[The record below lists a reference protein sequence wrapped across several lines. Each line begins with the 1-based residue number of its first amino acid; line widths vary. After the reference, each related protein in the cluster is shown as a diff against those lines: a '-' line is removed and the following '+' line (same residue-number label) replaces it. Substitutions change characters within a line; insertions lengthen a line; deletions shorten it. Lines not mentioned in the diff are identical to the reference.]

1 MPVDFFAASYCI
13 KRAASPVGG
22 LGAFE
27 AGTGGGVMVMATS
40 LPKEIRRCSDL
51 ACFDD
56 QGAGDDV
63 VQAALAVRESD
74 HDETDAQD
82 DGRDELGEE
91 TPCRMQKRQP
101 VTPVGHDP
109 ESEDHL

>member
-13 KRAASPVGG
+13 SRAASLAGG

-27 AGTGGGVMVMATS
+27 AGTGGVVAVMATS
-40 LPKEIRRCSDL
+40 LSKEIRRCSDL
-51 ACFDD
+51 VGFDN

-63 VQAALAVRESD
+63 VQAPLAVRESD
-74 HDETDAQD
+74 HDEADAQD

-91 TPCRMQKRQP
+91 TSCRM
-101 VTPVGHDP
+101 
-109 ESEDHL
+109 